1 MGTSTA
7 RLELRLPAAEKAEIE
22 EAAGLTGRT
31 VTEYVR
37 TAARDAA
44 RTDLARRVR
53 FPDTTTGEDTAFLKG
68 CTEAGA
74 RIYSATRFGFV
85 QRRSAAPTHTWDISG
100 AEILSTATVSHW
112 GPPNETEV
120 PGS

>member
-44 RTDLARRVR
+44 RTDLARSIKVS
-53 FPDTTTGEDTAFLKG
+53 GEVLNLIPGALELKG
-68 CTEAGA
+68 NE
-74 RIYSATRFGFV
+74 RRPKGF
-85 QRRSAAPTHTWDISG
+85 QRTSWISLPVD
-100 AEILSTATVSHW
+100 E
-112 GPPNETEV
+112 
-120 PGS
+120 

>member
-44 RTDLARRVR
+44 RTDLARSINVSGEVFDALVAAIESDAPPVPAMVR
-53 FPDTTTGEDTAFLKG
+53 TR
-68 CTEAGA
+68 A
-74 RIYSATRFGFV
+74 R
-85 QRRSAAPTHTWDISG
+85 
-100 AEILSTATVSHW
+100 AEKL
-112 GPPNETEV
+112 GL
-120 PGS
+120 

>member
-37 TAARDAA
+37 TAARTAA
-44 RTDLARRVR
+44 RTDLARSIKVSGEVFDALVTAIKSDAPPVPAMVR
-53 FPDTTTGEDTAFLKG
+53 
-68 CTEAGA
+68 A
-74 RIYSATRFGFV
+74 RAR
-85 QRRSAAPTHTWDISG
+85 
-100 AEILSTATVSHW
+100 AEEL
-112 GPPNETEV
+112 GL
-120 PGS
+120 

>member
-37 TAARDAA
+37 TAAR
-44 RTDLARRVR
+44 TDLARSIKVSGEVFDALVAAIESDAPSAPAMVR
-53 FPDTTTGEDTAFLKG
+53 
-68 CTEAGA
+68 A
-74 RIYSATRFGFV
+74 RAR
-85 QRRSAAPTHTWDISG
+85 
-100 AEILSTATVSHW
+100 AEEL
-112 GPPNETEV
+112 GL
-120 PGS
+120 

>member
-1 MGTSTA
+1 A
-7 RLELRLPAAEKAEIE
+7 HYVHLAAED
-22 EAAGLTGRT
+22 LTVLRFPDWEHRYSAFVSGPT
-31 VTEYVR
+31 IV
-37 TAARDAA
+37 A
-44 RTDLARRVR
+44 RTDLARQVR

-85 QRRSAAPTHTWDISG
+85 QRRSAAPTHTWDISS